1 MSFTNG
7 YDGYDRFIIIFR
19 VMLNAVNIP
28 NHTFSEA
35 GLRCRIYIYIYIT
48 LCVIVAVAVI
58 LHYMYL
64 WLLRL
69 FRFYF

>member
-35 GLRCRIYIYIYIT
+35 GIRCRIYIYIYYFMCNCGCCGYFT
-48 LCVIVAVAVI
+48 LYVFVAVAVI
-58 LHYMYL
+58 
-64 WLLRL
+64 
-69 FRFYF
+69 

>member
-7 YDGYDRFIIIFR
+7 YDGYDRFIIIIIR

-35 GLRCRIYIYIYIT
+35 GLRCRIYIIT

-58 LHYMYL
+58 LLYMYL

>member
-7 YDGYDRFIIIFR
+7 YDGYDRFIIIIR

-35 GLRCRIYIYIYIT
+35 GLRCRIYIYIYIYIYYFMCNCGCCGYFT
-48 LCVIVAVAVI
+48 LYVFVAVAVI
-58 LHYMYL
+58 
-64 WLLRL
+64 
-69 FRFYF
+69 

>member
-28 NHTFSEA
+28 DHTFSEA
-35 GLRCRIYIYIYIT
+35 GLRCRIHIYIT

-58 LHYMYL
+58 LLYMYL

>member
-28 NHTFSEA
+28 NRTFSEA
-35 GLRCRIYIYIYIT
+35 GIRCRIYIYIT

-58 LHYMYL
+58 LLYMYL

-69 FRFYF
+69 FRF

>member
-7 YDGYDRFIIIFR
+7 YDGYDSFIIIFR

-28 NHTFSEA
+28 NRTFSEA
-35 GLRCRIYIYIYIT
+35 GLRCRNIYM
-48 LCVIVAVAVI
+48 CVIVAVAVI
-58 LHYMYL
+58 LLYMYL

>member
-1 MSFTNG
+1 MSFTN
-7 YDGYDRFIIIFR
+7 GYDRFIIIFR

-35 GLRCRIYIYIYIT
+35 SLRCRIYIYIT

-58 LHYMYL
+58 LLYMYL

>member
-7 YDGYDRFIIIFR
+7 YDGYDRFIIILR

-35 GLRCRIYIYIYIT
+35 GLRCRNIYIYI
-48 LCVIVAVAVI
+48 CVIVAVAVI
-58 LHYMYL
+58 LLYMYL

>member
-35 GLRCRIYIYIYIT
+35 GLRCRIYIYIYYFMCNCGCCGYFT

-58 LHYMYL
+58 G
-64 WLLRL
+64 
-69 FRFYF
+69 FYF

>member
-35 GLRCRIYIYIYIT
+35 ALRCRIYIY

-58 LHYMYL
+58 LLYMYL

>member
-35 GLRCRIYIYIYIT
+35 GIRCRIYIYIL

-58 LHYMYL
+58 LLYAVI
-64 WLLRL
+64 
-69 FRFYF
+69 

>member
-1 MSFTNG
+1 MSFMNG

-19 VMLNAVNIP
+19 VMLNAVNT

-35 GLRCRIYIYIYIT
+35 GLYIYYFMCNCGCCGYFT

-58 LHYMYL
+58 
-64 WLLRL
+64 
-69 FRFYF
+69 